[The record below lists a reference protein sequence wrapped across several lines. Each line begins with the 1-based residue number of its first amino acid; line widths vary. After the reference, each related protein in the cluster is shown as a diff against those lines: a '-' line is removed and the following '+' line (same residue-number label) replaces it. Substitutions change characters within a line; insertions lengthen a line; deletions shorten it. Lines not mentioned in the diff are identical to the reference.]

1 MIRSL
6 NRPHFLLSPPLDKR
20 AWLGLGLAAR
30 PHQAGRLG
38 GWEVSHEGPPAG
50 KEKSPWGS
58 WGNPAG
64 SPAFR
69 QVARSETRDTLA
81 PLDSQAGLL
90 GTKDWQFPARGP
102 RWVSLLTTPCNP
114 VCPRRLW
121 KALSL
126 TGVLASSTPGI
137 GRLPLTPP
145 PQAAY
150 ESRRWQRQTGRRK
163 KTAKL
168 PNSSLGCHGYCLII
182 RDECYWLLWQP
193 EGTGSIPT
201 RVTARRQVFRVEE
214 NVLLS
219 LRPASSFGSQREQ
232 SVQNASEINPRVY
245 QDGPNT
251 LIDRF
256 QLRKKRVLH

>member
-1 MIRSL
+1 MRVPQL
-6 NRPHFLLSPPLDKR
+6 ERRKAPGD
-20 AWLGLGLAAR
+20 
-30 PHQAGRLG
+30 LG
-38 GWEVSHEGPPAG
+38 GILPARLPSARLPVLRQ
-50 KEKSPWGS
+50 ETPWRHLTPKLGS
-58 WGNPAG
+58 WAQKTGNFRPGDHAG
-64 SPAFR
+64 SLCSPR
-69 QVARSETRDTLA
+69 LA
-81 PLDSQAGLL
+81 
-90 GTKDWQFPARGP
+90 T
-102 RWVSLLTTPCNP
+102 

-150 ESRRWQRQTGRRK
+150 ESRRWQRRTGRRK